1 MTREERENAIR
12 CLKLWIEREPQLQT
26 YKTCLE
32 ALEQEPMR
40 DATPEERESV
50 DAYIKSI
57 SKPTGIEFDEEP
69 SGDAV
74 SREAVDDILCLYSDG
89 NGMIDARGAVRMVR
103 ELPSVNPQEPK
114 WIPVSERLPQINE
127 WVLCQCRAGYK
138 VLRLTSYRCYR
149 NDTQEYMD
157 SFVIAWMPLPMPYKD
172 GGE

>member
-40 DATPEERESV
+40 NATPEERESV

-69 SGDAV
+69 NGDNV
-74 SREAVDDILCLYSDG
+74 SRQAVLDYIHRILNQGTGKKKSFEFIQKY
-89 NGMIDARGAVRMVR
+89 V
-103 ELPSVNPQEPK
+103 EKLPSVKPQEK
-114 WIPVSERLPQINE
+114 MGHWNFIGDQMFECSECKHIFTQRQLESWRTYTYESEFPNYCPNCGARMESEKNE
-127 WVLCQCRAGYK
+127 
-138 VLRLTSYRCYR
+138 
-149 NDTQEYMD
+149 
-157 SFVIAWMPLPMPYKD
+157 
-172 GGE
+172 